1 MLKRKFPACETCP
14 WPMPTESTFLLA
26 GLFLLL
32 AAAGWALG
40 RFGDRDELEDAPPP
54 LNIDY
59 LKGLNFLLNEQTD
72 QALEHFL
79 KMVRV
84 DDKTIETHFAL
95 GSLFR
100 RRGEVDR
107 AIRIHQ
113 NIIARP
119 DLAPEQRDQALFSLA
134 KDYLRA
140 GLLDRAENLFIRLA
154 QGSRYQVEALEQLC
168 RIYEQEREWQSAID
182 AGQKLEV
189 LSGQSLALQIA
200 HYYCELAEQAVAKK
214 DYGSAR
220 NFVKKAQVG
229 RPRTQRGALI
239 RARIARDT
247 DDAKT
252 ARRLYHRII
261 DENTYLITEAL
272 PALVEVYSREGTAAQ
287 LDKNL
292 RAHLDNNPNLRNDV
306 AYTAIVNNIGGID
319 FIDECVEDYMLGEP
333 TLKEFIDLQTVNAA
347 NGEDRQAALAKVR
360 AALSKL
366 AATIPRYQ
374 CRECGF
380 SSQRLLWQCPSCR
393 DWETQRPFS
402 TVSFDSL
409 LQRSTGM

>member
-1 MLKRKFPACETCP
+1 
-14 WPMPTESTFLLA
+14 MPTESTFLLA

-40 RFGDRDELEDAPPP
+40 RFGEREEREGAPPP

-119 DLAPEQRDQALFSLA
+119 DLASEQRDQALFSLA

-140 GLLDRAENLFIRLA
+140 GLLDRAEKLFVRLS

-168 RIYEQEREWQSAID
+168 RIYEQEREWQRAIE

-189 LSGQSLALQIA
+189 LSGKSLALQIA
-200 HYYCELAEQAVAKK
+200 HYYCELAEQAASKK
-214 DYGSAR
+214 DFSAAR
-220 NFVKKAQVG
+220 AFVKKAQSG
-229 RPRTQRGALI
+229 RPRTLRGALT
-239 RARIARDT
+239 RAEIAQATQDT
-247 DDAKT
+247 KT
-252 ARRLYHRII
+252 ALRLYHRII
-261 DENTYLITEAL
+261 DESTYLITEAL
-272 PALVEVYSREGTAAQ
+272 PKLVEIHAREGS
-287 LDKNL
+287 LDELERDLRTMLGKN
-292 RAHLDNNPNLRNDV
+292 PEMSTDV
-306 AYTAIVNNIGGID
+306 AYTAIVNNIGGIAV
-319 FIDECVEDYMLGEP
+319 IDESVEHYMLNEP
-333 TLKEFIDLQTVNAA
+333 TLGDFIDLQRMDQA
-347 NGEDRQAALAKVR
+347 EKSERDAALAKVR
-360 AALSKL
+360 SALSRL
-366 AATIPRYQ
+366 AASTPRYK
-374 CRECGF
+374 CTECGF
-380 SSQRLLWQCPSCR
+380 SSQRLLWQCPSCKN
-393 DWETQRPFS
+393 WETQRPFS
-402 TVSFDSL
+402 RVQFDSL
-409 LQRSTGM
+409 LQRSVAVR

>member
-1 MLKRKFPACETCP
+1 
-14 WPMPTESTFLLA
+14 MPTESTFFLA

-40 RFGDRDELEDAPPP
+40 RFGDRDDVEGAPPP

-119 DLAPEQRDQALFSLA
+119 DLAAEQRDQALFSLA
-134 KDYLRA
+134 KDYLKA
-140 GLLDRAENLFIRLA
+140 GLLDRAENLFVQLS
-154 QGSRYQVEALEQLC
+154 QGSRYQVEALERLC
-168 RIYEQEREWQSAID
+168 RIYEQEHEWQKAID

-189 LSGQSLALQIA
+189 LSGRSLELQIA
-200 HYYCELAEQAVAKK
+200 HYYCELAEQAVRKK
-214 DYGSAR
+214 EYTAAR
-220 NFVKKAQVG
+220 AFVKKAQSG
-229 RPRTQRGALI
+229 RPRTLRGALI
-239 RARIARDT
+239 RAEIARDT
-247 DDAKT
+247 NDTKT
-252 ARRLYHRII
+252 ALRLYHRIV
-261 DENTYLITEAL
+261 DESTYLITEAL
-272 PALVEVYSREGTAAQ
+272 PKLVEIYEEQGSTAPLEKSLEA
-287 LDKNL
+287 LLAK
-292 RAHLDNNPNLRNDV
+292 HPEIRNDV
-306 AYTAIVNNIGGID
+306 AYTAVVNDLGNISVID
-319 FIDECVEDYMLGEP
+319 DCVEEYMLNEP
-333 TLKEFIDLQTVNAA
+333 TLTDFIDLQSIGGDDTGQRA
-347 NGEDRQAALAKVR
+347 AALHKVR

-366 AATIPRYQ
+366 ASITPRYQ
-374 CRECGF
+374 CKECGF
-380 SSQRLLWQCPSCR
+380 SSQRLLWQCPSCK
-393 DWETQRPFS
+393 DWETQRPFTS
-402 TVSFDSL
+402 VRFDSV
-409 LQRSTGM
+409 LQRSSGAR

>member
-1 MLKRKFPACETCP
+1 
-14 WPMPTESTFLLA
+14 MPTESTFLLA

-40 RFGDRDELEDAPPP
+40 RFGERDDDEDAPPP

-119 DLAPEQRDQALFSLA
+119 DLAAEQRDQALFSLA
-134 KDYLRA
+134 KDYLKA
-140 GLLDRAENLFIRLA
+140 GLLDRAENLFVRLS

-168 RIYEQEREWQSAID
+168 RIYEQEREWQRAIES
-182 AGQKLEV
+182 GQKLEV

-200 HYYCELAEQAVAKK
+200 HYYCELAEQAASNQ
-214 DYGSAR
+214 DYNAAR
-220 NFVKKAQVG
+220 AFVKKAQSG
-229 RPRTQRGALI
+229 RPRTQRGALT

-247 DDAKT
+247 DDSKT
-252 ARRLYHRII
+252 ALRLYNRIV

-272 PALVEVYSREGTAAQ
+272 PALVEIYSREGSLNQ
-287 LDKNL
+287 LENSLRSLLDKN
-292 RAHLDNNPNLRNDV
+292 PGMKTDV

-319 FIDECVEDYMLGEP
+319 IIDECVEEYMLSEP
-333 TLKEFIDLQTVNAA
+333 TLTDFIDLQTVNAA
-347 NGEDRQAALAKVR
+347 NGEDRQAALNKVR
-360 AALSKL
+360 AALSRL
-366 AATIPRYQ
+366 ASKIPRYQ
-374 CRECGF
+374 CKECGF
-380 SSQRLLWQCPSCR
+380 SSQKLLWQCPSCR
-393 DWETQRPFS
+393 DWETQRPFA

-409 LQRSTGM
+409 LQRSAGR